1 MMRTE
6 HYDVLI
12 IGAGP
17 AGSATAIRFRE
28 QNKDISVGLV
38 DKSIFPRDKAC
49 GDGLGPGI
57 IQHLKDLNI
66 NIFECSHAN
75 QISVAE
81 IHGPSNLAFRTSLNM
96 MNFQAANGMTIKR
109 LNFDD
114 MVRQKALACG
124 VEYIGQSR
132 FCSVHNYDG
141 RNHVTIDDLKAGK
154 QKEITCNLLV
164 GADGASSRVRKS
176 VGIKANPPK
185 RTGIAIRAYAQIPS
199 DYSDRIILSFE
210 DLIRPGYG
218 WCFPF
223 ANGTANV
230 GVGMVVSDFKK
241 LKPNLKELLDTYLE
255 TLKKRGI
262 IVTNPT
268 MYNTHILPHGGR
280 LPSLIKNRVALV
292 GDAAS
297 MINPLSGEGIVYGFC
312 AAEILA
318 RSTASA
324 LNHGLHLEKG
334 LSKYEREFRNE
345 YLRHFRSNY
354 VAHRLL
360 RSRIWAKVVFGG
372 ASIDAK
378 IRANAV
384 DLMFGNGKLTV
395 QGLMQILKS
404 GGIYIYESR
413 R

>member
-1 MMRTE
+1 MRTD

-38 DKSIFPRDKAC
+38 DKSTFPRDKAC

-57 IQHLKDLNI
+57 IRHLKDLDI

-75 QISVAE
+75 QISTAE
-81 IHGPSNLAFRTSLNM
+81 IHGPKNLAFRTSLSM
-96 MNFQAANGMTIKR
+96 MDFHIANGMTIKR
-109 LNFDD
+109 LDFDD

-124 VEYIGQSR
+124 VEYIGETR
-132 FCSVHNYDG
+132 FRSFHNYDG
-141 RNHVTIDDLKAGK
+141 RNHVTIDDLKSGK
-154 QKEITCNLLV
+154 HKEITCDLLV

-176 VGIKANPPK
+176 VGIKANPPR

-230 GVGMVVSDFKK
+230 GVGMVISDFKK
-241 LKPNLKELLDTYLE
+241 FKPDLKELLDTYLE
-255 TLKKRGI
+255 TLGRRGI
-262 IVTNPT
+262 LVTNPM

-280 LPSLIKNRVALV
+280 LPPLIKNRVALV

-312 AAEILA
+312 AAKILA
-318 RSTASA
+318 SNTASA
-324 LNHGLHLEKG
+324 LNCGLDLEKG
-334 LSKYEREFRNE
+334 LSIYEREFRNE
-345 YLRHFRSNY
+345 YASHFRSNY
-354 VAHRLL
+354 IAHRLL
-360 RSRIWAKVVFGG
+360 RSRTWARIVFGG

-378 IRANAV
+378 IRANAI
-384 DLMFGNGKLTV
+384 DLMFGNGTITIQSLIRV
-395 QGLMQILKS
+395 LKS
-404 GGIYIYESR
+404 GGTYIWKS
-413 R
+413 